1 MAKLKGAIVGF
12 GNVAAHGHW
21 PAYAESKDFEIVAV
35 VDPSPERR
43 QAAQKLQPDLA
54 TFASFEELLQVRFTT
69 PLDFVDIC
77 TPPSTHVKMAQE
89 CIRKGWHVICEKPLS
104 LAVGDY
110 TLLARHV
117 ERQEKTV
124 FTVHNWKYAP
134 IFQKAREIMQ
144 AGRIGNVWHV
154 EIFVQRDTHC
164 KGASTGLSAEAAR
177 QRDSA
182 KAEDWR
188 TNREV
193 AGGGILVDH
202 GWHSFY
208 LLLNAVGA
216 APERIVAKMHADSND
231 KNALE
236 DTVQTLVQFPEADGY
251 IHLTWRAK
259 MRRNSIIIQGDQ
271 GTLLLDDD
279 RLLLT
284 THDGKREEIQFE
296 SGLSAG
302 SHHPDWFKNLL
313 PDFAEEIKNPA
324 KRGANFKEAGWCV
337 ALTCAAYE
345 SNIRGFQEVTVTFP
359 GTPKAVPALA

>member
-1 MAKLKGAIVGF
+1 
-12 GNVAAHGHW
+12 
-21 PAYAESKDFEIVAV
+21 

-43 QAAQKLQPDLA
+43 KVAQQLRPDLK
-54 TFASFEELLQVRFTT
+54 FFSSFEEFLQSKQ
-69 PLDFVDIC
+69 PILLDFVDIC
-77 TPPSTHVKMAQE
+77 TPPATHVKMAQE
-89 CIRKGWHVICEKPLS
+89 CIRRGWNVICEKPLS
-104 LAVGDY
+104 LSVGDY

-134 IFQKAREIMQ
+134 IFQKAQQ
-144 AGRIGNVWHV
+144 AIKEGRIGNVWHV
-154 EIFVQRDTHC
+154 EIFVQRDTFC
-164 KGASTGLSAEAAR
+164 KGTAQGATAATMA
-177 QRDSA
+177 A

-188 TNREV
+188 TNREM

-216 APERIVAKMHADSND
+216 APESIVAKMHSNPEE

-236 DTVQTLVQFPEADGY
+236 DAVQTLIQFPEADGY

-259 MRRNSIIIQGDQ
+259 MRRNSIIIQGTK

-284 THDGKREEIQFE
+284 THDGKREEVQFE
-296 SGLSAG
+296 SALSAG
-302 SHHPDWFKNLL
+302 SHHPDWFHNLL
-313 PDFAEEIKNPA
+313 PDFFEEIKNPA

-345 SNIRGFQEVTVTFP
+345 SNIRGFQEVAVAFP
-359 GTPKAVPALA
+359 GTPKQDPVLA

>member
-1 MAKLKGAIVGF
+1 MAKLKGALVGF
-12 GNVAAHGHW
+12 GNVAAYGHW
-21 PAYAESKDFEIVAV
+21 PAYAESKDFEIVTV

-43 QAAQKLQPDLA
+43 KVAQQLRPDL
-54 TFASFEELLQVRFTT
+54 TIFSSFEEFLQAKQSA

-77 TPPSTHVKMAQE
+77 TPPTTHVKMAQE
-89 CIRKGWHVICEKPLS
+89 CIRRGWHVICEKPLS
-104 LAVGDY
+104 LSVGDY

-117 ERQEKTV
+117 VRQEKSV

-134 IFQKAREIMQ
+134 IFQKARQIIKD
-144 AGRIGNVWHV
+144 GRIGSVWHV
-154 EIFVQRDTHC
+154 EIFVQRDTFC
-164 KGASTGLSAEAAR
+164 KGAAQGAGTTA
-177 QRDSA
+177 A

-188 TNREV
+188 TSRES

-216 APERIVAKMHADSND
+216 APERIVAKMHSDPED

-236 DTVQTLVQFPEADGY
+236 DAVQALVQFPEADGY

-259 MRRNSIIIQGDQ
+259 MRRNSIIIQGTK

-284 THDGKREEIQFE
+284 THDGKREETQFE
-296 SGLSAG
+296 SALSAG
-302 SHHPDWFKNLL
+302 SHHPDWFHNLL
-313 PDFAEEIKNPA
+313 PDFLEEIKNPA

-345 SNIRGFQEVTVTFP
+345 SNVRGFQEVQVTFP
-359 GTPKAVPALA
+359 GTPKEAPVLA